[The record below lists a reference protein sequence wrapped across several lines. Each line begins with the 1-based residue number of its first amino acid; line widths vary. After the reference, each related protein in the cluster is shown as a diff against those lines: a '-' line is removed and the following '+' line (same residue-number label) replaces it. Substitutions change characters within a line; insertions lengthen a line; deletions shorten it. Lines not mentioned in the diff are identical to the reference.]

1 MLRKI
6 TFDIETT
13 SASPGRVDP
22 SDMELALVGIHDSAT
37 DTYDSFTQEEL
48 PRLWNILERADIL
61 IGYNSDHFDIPILN
75 KYYAGDL
82 TNIKSVDL
90 LAEIRASLG
99 RRLKLDSVAEATL
112 GKKKSGSG
120 LDAVNWW
127 KQGEIEKVRKYCLH
141 DVKITK
147 EVYDFARTNGF
158 VQYMDFKKKKKVPL
172 ETAHWE
178 TVEGA
183 ATLNH
188 TLPF

>member
-1 MLRKI
+1 MRKI

-13 SASPGRVDP
+13 SASPGRIDP
-22 SDMELALVGIHDSAT
+22 SEMELALIGIHDSET
-37 DTYDSFTQEEL
+37 DSFDSFTKEEL
-48 PRLWNILERADIL
+48 PRLWPLLERADLL

-82 TNIKSVDL
+82 TKIRSLDL
-90 LAEIRASLG
+90 LVEIRSSLG

-112 GKKKSGSG
+112 GKKKTGSG
-120 LDAVNWW
+120 LDALEWW
-127 KQGEIEKVRKYCLH
+127 KKGDIEKVRAYCLN

-147 EVYDFARTNGF
+147 EIYDFARANGF

-172 ETAHWE
+172 DTAHWE
-178 TVEGA
+178 SGQSA
-183 ATLNH
+183 SALNH